1 MRYVVEITQK
11 QADKITKL
19 INEAKYQSVAQ
30 FILTAIENQIY
41 LEESDS
47 STQSVFHNPLEI
59 NSSFAIKEKEHDK
72 KGHPVIDIEIE
83 PSLLAAI
90 KNNPKTLL
98 MPKFEELACSIKKE
112 IILNEEHAWLW
123 GQVNRIFPIKLGL
136 RVLLVM
142 LGNDEATDL
151 GIFKNKAGNVA
162 LAYGKMIRSRERYD
176 NKPRDERV
184 SAGLPIDIT
193 DSKFRE
199 AVAIELRKSKRINEI
214 DNYLQQEE
222 FKSTN
227 RYKAHFLVI
236 LRKDGTLEGAMPY
249 LKFVN
254 LKKLN
259 DEKVYIGLTKEGLE
273 FAKLKNPIIDEK
285 NFEKSLSDSE
295 INFYLDHISKNVK
308 GEKAAIEWLLRKINE
323 GIIEREKIIQE
334 ITKEFNQFWND
345 SKDVINTQRAGLMAR
360 MFELGLINKRKEGIS
375 VTYSISD
382 SGRKFL
388 DKTKKMQEE

>member
-1 MRYVVEITQK
+1 MRYVIEITQK

-41 LEESDS
+41 LEESEGPS
-47 STQSVFHNPLEI
+47 QPVFYKPLEI
-59 NSSFAIKEKEHDK
+59 NSSFVIKEEEHDK
-72 KGHPVIDIEIE
+72 VGHPVIDIEVE
-83 PSLLAAI
+83 PSLIAAI
-90 KNNPKTLL
+90 NNNPKTLPL
-98 MPKFEELACSIKKE
+98 PRFEELACSIKKGKA
-112 IILNEEHAWLW
+112 INEEYAWLW
-123 GQVNRIFPIKLGL
+123 GQVNRIFPVKLGL
-136 RVLLVM
+136 RVLLGL
-142 LGNDEATDL
+142 LGNGEIIEL
-151 GIFKNKAGNVA
+151 EIFKNKAGNVA
-162 LAYGKMIRSRERYD
+162 LAYGKMIRSRERYE

-199 AVAIELRKSKRINEI
+199 AIAFELRKSKRIDEI
-214 DNYLQQEE
+214 DSYLQQEE

-227 RYKAHFLVI
+227 RYKAHFLALI
-236 LRKDGTLEGAMPY
+236 RKDEKFEGAMSY

-254 LKKLN
+254 FKKLN
-259 DEKVYIGLTKEGLE
+259 GEKIYIGLTKEGLE

-382 SGRKFL
+382 RGRKFL
-388 DKTKKMQEE
+388 DKTKRM